1 MSGESF
7 PRARLRRW
15 RRSEPLRRLVAETRL
30 GVDDLLWPV
39 FVHDGKPAARAPAP
53 SMPGVFRF
61 GIDALRREAEE
72 AARLGIR
79 ALAIFP
85 VIDKAKKTPDG
96 AEALNPNGLVAR
108 ALAALKK
115 LDLPLALMTDVAL
128 DPFTSH
134 GHDCLIDESGAAQN
148 DATIAVLAR
157 QACLQAA
164 AGSDIVAPSDM
175 MDGRVAAIRDA
186 LEGAGLPDTLIVSY
200 AAKYAS
206 AFYGPFRSALGA
218 AKLIGDK
225 KTYQMDPA
233 NLREAAREWRLDLAE
248 GADAVIVKPGMPYLD
263 VAREAARDLL
273 APVFAYQVSGE
284 YAMIKAA
291 AARGFLDEQAAMLE
305 SLLAFKRAGCA
316 GVLTYFAPAAARLLR
331 DF

>member
-206 AFYGPFRSALGA
+206 AFYGPFRSALGS

-225 KTYQMDPA
+225 KPTRWIPPICAKPRA
-233 NLREAAREWRLDLAE
+233 NGGSIWPKART
-248 GADAVIVKPGMPYLD
+248 P
-263 VAREAARDLL
+263 
-273 APVFAYQVSGE
+273 
-284 YAMIKAA
+284 
-291 AARGFLDEQAAMLE
+291 
-305 SLLAFKRAGCA
+305 
-316 GVLTYFAPAAARLLR
+316 
-331 DF
+331 

>member
-1 MSGESF
+1 MSEGAF
-7 PRARLRRW
+7 PRVRLRRW
-15 RRSEPLRRLVAETRL
+15 RRAEPLRRLVAESRL
-30 GVDDLLWPV
+30 GVEDLLWPV
-39 FVHDGKPAARAPAP
+39 FVHDGDPAARVPVP
-53 SMPGVFRF
+53 SMPDVFRL

-72 AARLGIR
+72 AARLGIC

-96 AEALNPNGLVAR
+96 AEALNPRGLAPR
-108 ALAALKK
+108 ALAAVKA
-115 LDLPLALMTDVAL
+115 LDLPLALMADVAL

-134 GHDCLIDESGAAQN
+134 GHDGIVDESGAILN
-148 DATIAVLAR
+148 DVTVAALAR
-157 QACLQAA
+157 QARLLAA
-164 AGSDIVAPSDM
+164 AGADIVAPSDM
-175 MDGRVAAIRDA
+175 MDGRVIAIRDS
-186 LEGAGLPDTLIVSY
+186 LEEGGLHDALIVSY

-206 AFYGPFRSALGA
+206 AFYGPFRAAVGA
-218 AKLIGDK
+218 AKLQGDK

-233 NLREAAREWRLDLAE
+233 NLREAGREWRLDLAE

-263 VAREAARDLL
+263 IAREAARELP

-291 AARGFLDEQAAMLE
+291 AARGFLDERAAMLE

-316 GVLTYFAPAAARLLR
+316 GILTYFAPAAARLLR
-331 DF
+331 AG